1 MAGGLTYLSAKE
13 LAHRLGV
20 SVDTVRRLTQ
30 KGIIPYLRIG
40 NRAIRYNWE
49 EVRHALAQYARSKK
63 AQRRRRP
70 QK

>member
-1 MAGGLTYLSAKE
+1 MGGSVTYLSAKE

-49 EVRHALAQYARSKK
+49 EVRHALREYAKDKK
-63 AQRRRRP
+63 TQRRRRP

>member
-1 MAGGLTYLSAKE
+1 MGGGVTYLSAKE

-49 EVRHALAQYARSKK
+49 EVRHALREYAKAKK
-63 AQRRRRP
+63 AQHRRRQ